1 MLDFLICTFITYV
14 LESTFLEIQNQG
26 CQPWGFYHRKV
37 RFRGFLPL
45 SVICRGFGD
54 FSGIS
59 GYIMKISGFFL
70 LNVKFGVFSGI
81 FNPKKR
87 DFCVFLVKFRCI
99 FEILGWQPWTIF
111 RNRHT
116 HGNGHRHMH
125 RQSYKINL
133 KL

>member
-1 MLDFLICTFITYV
+1 MGILSPK
-14 LESTFLEIQNQG
+14 STFSGIFTPVG
-26 CQPWGFYHRKV
+26 DMSGIWGF
-37 RFRGFLPL
+37 
-45 SVICRGFGD
+45 FGD
-54 FSGIS
+54 FWVYHENIW
-59 GYIMKISGFFL
+59 FFL

-99 FEILGWQPWTIF
+99 FEILDWQPWTIF